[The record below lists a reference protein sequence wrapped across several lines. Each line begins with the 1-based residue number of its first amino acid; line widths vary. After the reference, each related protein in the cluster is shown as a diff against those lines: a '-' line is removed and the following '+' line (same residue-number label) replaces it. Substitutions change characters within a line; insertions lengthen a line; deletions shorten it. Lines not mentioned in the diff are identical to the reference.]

1 MADETLVGP
10 KIGRGPLRVAR
21 DHFERIVQAAIFP
34 KSRVLLIAEEAAIAL
49 LAAYF
54 VYARGAMMGA
64 AAAFAILFGLLFAFG
79 PSRFPLALFL
89 GYMAASHQF
98 RSVATKQFGGIEWH
112 PREVLLFMLLFHWGA
127 KLLQRK
133 ASWRHD
139 LADIPMLLYGAF
151 FVEIAVCGLLRE
163 TDLHR
168 WISECRYPVFLASYV
183 AFAGLVRDKRT
194 LYHGFWFL
202 FTLGGAIAGLAILFF
217 LYTLATGSVIN
228 TQNAFGEY
236 VPRQIG
242 PLLLQSVRPNGHM
255 MFEILLTVLAALFFC
270 PALSRLQRIGCVL
283 GMGLFGAAIGIG
295 MMRTAY
301 VTVLLSL
308 VLAGYFLIPSRAA
321 RRSVL
326 AVAII
331 GGVTAALFS
340 AAALY
345 TFLAGIV
352 PVLGESIRGRFEEI
366 RGAWSLF
373 LQYPLLGAGMGSTF
387 EAMGFVSKTST
398 LAYGQAEYQTVHNV
412 WIYFLSKGGIIGF
425 SMAAAALA
433 GLYGRGVSLIAHARN
448 PVDRYL
454 LIGLA
459 ASFGGQLVASLA
471 MPRLTYPNGHVYIAI
486 MAACWGVFAHD
497 LRGNNS
503 ADYPPQPQ
511 GLA

>member
-1 MADETLVGP
+1 MSNETIVAP
-10 KIGRGPLRVAR
+10 ETGRGLLRVAR
-21 DHFERIVQAAIFP
+21 DRIERFVQSVIFP
-34 KSRVLLIAEEAAIAL
+34 ESRALLIAEEAAIAV

-79 PSRFPLALFL
+79 PPRIPLALFL

-112 PREVLLFMLLFHWGA
+112 PREVLLFMLLFHWGS

-133 ASWRHD
+133 VRWRHD
-139 LADIPMLLYGAF
+139 LADIPMLIYGAF

-163 TDLHR
+163 NDLHR

-183 AFAGLVRDKRT
+183 VFAGLVRDKRT
-194 LYHGFWFL
+194 LYQGFWFL

-217 LYTLATGSVIN
+217 LYTWATGSVIN

-242 PLLLQSVRPNGHM
+242 PLLLQSVRPNGHI
-255 MFEILLTVLAALFFC
+255 MFEILLTMLAALFFC
-270 PALSRLQRIGCVL
+270 PALSRLQRISCVL
-283 GMGLFGAAIGIG
+283 GMGVFGAAIGIG

-301 VTVLLSL
+301 VASALSL
-308 VLAGYFLIPSRAA
+308 VLAGYFLIPSRAT

-326 AVAII
+326 SVAII

-345 TFLAGIV
+345 TFLAGLA

-366 RGAWSLF
+366 RGAWNLF

-425 SMAAAALA
+425 TMAAAALA
-433 GLYGRGVSLIAHARN
+433 GLYGRGVSLIDRALD
-448 PVDRYL
+448 PIDRYL
-454 LIGLA
+454 LIGLV

-471 MPRLTYPNGHVYIAI
+471 MPRLTYPNGHVYIAFL
-486 MAACWGVFAHD
+486 AACWVVFAHD
-497 LRGNNS
+497 FRGKNN
-503 ADYPPQPQ
+503 ADSPI
-511 GLA
+511 